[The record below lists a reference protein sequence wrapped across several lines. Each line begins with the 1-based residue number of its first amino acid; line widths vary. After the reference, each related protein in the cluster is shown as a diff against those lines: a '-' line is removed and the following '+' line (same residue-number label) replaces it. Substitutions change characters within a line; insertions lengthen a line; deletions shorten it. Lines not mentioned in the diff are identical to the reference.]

1 MLIFLIIQRGHDDWE
16 SFIPILCGGEAHQF
30 TRFKNKFSQIS
41 LLRLLSSF
49 GCHIQNSFILFDL
62 EELLCHF
69 LVAFLLQTKSKKIV
83 HSSDFSWSC
92 NFPSCLII
100 FSSFFPRSLSWSRV
114 IWVGYSEW
122 SLSDNT
128 SMAVPYI
135 FWSYLNSVLSEI
147 CSPLSLQSQGV
158 AFS

>member
-1 MLIFLIIQRGHDDWE
+1 MIERVLSLSCVEVRPINSLDSRISSARSFFYVCYRVLVVISKILLFSSTLRNYFVIFLLPFCCKRNQRKLFILLIFLG
-16 SFIPILCGGEAHQF
+16 LA
-30 TRFKNKFSQIS
+30 T
-41 LLRLLSSF
+41 
-49 GCHIQNSFILFDL
+49 
-62 EELLCHF
+62 
-69 LVAFLLQTKSKKIV
+69 FLLV
-83 HSSDFSWSC
+83 
-92 NFPSCLII
+92 LI